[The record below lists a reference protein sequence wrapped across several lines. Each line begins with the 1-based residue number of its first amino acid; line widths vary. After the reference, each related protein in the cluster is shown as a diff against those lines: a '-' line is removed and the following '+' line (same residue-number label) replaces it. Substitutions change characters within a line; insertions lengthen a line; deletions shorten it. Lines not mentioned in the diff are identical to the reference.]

1 MGFPENKKLA
11 KDINKNTEDCTKQLE
26 TLLVSLNS
34 QMGLMNSLISS
45 ISGGYV
51 SKDYV
56 DTAMPVGVILMWSGS
71 VNTIPS
77 GFALCDGSNGTPDLR
92 NRFVI
97 GAGSTYAVGA
107 KGEAS
112 AIDLSHTHNYE
123 GTTSQASESTGT
135 HSATMQGTLSQKMH
149 THTYSGTTDSA
160 GSTQQSILPPYYALC
175 YIMKTG
181 SVSSGGSS
189 SGGSS
194 SGGSSSGGNH
204 DAI

>member
-11 KDINKNTEDCTKQLE
+11 KDINKNTEWCSAQLE
-26 TLLVSLNS
+26 KLLVSLNS

-71 VNTIPS
+71 ADTIPA
-77 GFALCDGSNGTPDLR
+77 GFTLCDGSNGTPDLR

-97 GAGSTYAVGA
+97 GAGGTYAVGA
-107 KGEAS
+107 KGGAAS
-112 AIDLSHTHNYE
+112 VDLSHSHNYE
-123 GTTSQASESTGT
+123 GTTDSSHGDEISKAGSGVGG
-135 HSATMQGTLSQKMH
+135 AH
-149 THTYSGTTDSA
+149 THTYSGTTDEA
-160 GSTQQSILPPYYALC
+160 GSTTQSILPPYYALC

-181 SVSSGGSS
+181 T
-189 SGGSS
+189 
-194 SGGSSSGGNH
+194 
-204 DAI
+204 I